1 MSANVEE
8 GSPKRAETRSS
19 SNEKSTEE
27 NHLPTEEDQEIE
39 SKIVDSSNPAKG
51 QEEILSATALQKLL
65 REIVASYDHL
75 NLTCRPMGV
84 GFDQLTV
91 TGTGAGVGKNATIL
105 SILIEPFRF
114 GHHYQSLVR
123 PPIKTILHNF
133 SGVVKPGEM
142 CLVLGRP
149 GAGCTTLLKTL
160 ASYRDGFREVKGEV
174 QYQGFTHKSIEN
186 ILRGD
191 VVYVA
196 EHDQNFPTLNV
207 GQTLGFAASARAPGD
222 KIRAAF
228 PTSSNRRSSYID
240 LVRNTVGAALGLR
253 HTFSTQ
259 IGNEILRGVSGG
271 ESRRVTL
278 GEALSTRARILLLDN
293 PTRGLDSS
301 TAVEVVQALRTLTD
315 ETQIAL
321 ISSMYQAGQSLTRMF
336 EKVTLLYEGRQVYFG
351 PLLEAQAYFFEM
363 GYEPHPR
370 QTLADFMVALTD
382 PTARIIRKGYENRAP
397 RTPDEFVQY
406 WQSSPQGQASQ
417 EETRQYVTQMQ
428 EKYVKDEPAKT
439 SFLTAVYQERSA
451 HARKTSRYVS
461 SWVRQI
467 SLAIQRRS
475 QILIGDYIVQS
486 ASAIFMVVEALI
498 IGSVFYQMPKTTAG
512 LFSRG
517 GVLFFATLF
526 NSFYAL
532 VEVTLGY
539 AQRPIVIRQNRFA
552 FLHPAADAL
561 ANTLLDIVLR
571 VVMVLA
577 FAIPLYFLSGLYYS
591 ASAFFIFFFT
601 TLLLTVVLVA
611 AFRCCAAVTRSEAV
625 ATMFAGLLIINFS
638 LYAGYVIP
646 RPSMV
651 IWWKWLSYCNPIS
664 FAFEILMTNEFRNLE
679 VIPCVGVVPTGP
691 GYENVSTANQVCTI
705 TGSVPGQTTINGLR
719 YLSVNYGY
727 EYANRGRNVGIIIGF
742 FIFFVFIYAFASGWQ
757 VDPSASGSQLVY
769 LRDKIPQ
776 NLLEEEELLRS
787 NGKGSQDLEKGGESG
802 RQSQEKS
809 EGDGTAN
816 EDDEEIKR
824 AIQASDEIFSWTD
837 ISYDINVAGGKSKR
851 LLNKVSGYVAP
862 GKLTAL
868 MGATG
873 AGKTTL
879 LNVLAQRVDIGV
891 VQGLFEVAGKPLPKS
906 FQADTAYCQQQDTH
920 LSTQTVRE
928 ALQFSALLR
937 QPAEISKEEKLS
949 YVERVIRM
957 LEMDS
962 FADAIVGTVGHG
974 LSVEQR
980 KRLTIGVELA
990 ARPKLLLF
998 LDEPTSGLDAQAAW
1012 SVVRFLKKVASAGQ
1026 AILCTIHQPSAELID
1041 QFDRLLLLQSGGKTV
1056 YFGDIGPQASNLLQY
1071 FSQHASRKPDA
1082 DENPAEYILDVI
1094 GAGAASAADRDASK
1108 TLDWPDLFLQSPQY
1122 TQLRQDLD
1130 RIRAEQGSIP
1140 RSPEDEKR
1148 GKQEY
1153 ATSVFTQLYM
1163 VIWRAFVHYWRSPV
1177 YLSAKLMLNLIAGL
1191 FIASSFWGQGS
1202 KESLASLQN
1211 VLFAIFLAFVTSV
1224 SLAQQLQPVFLLFRN
1239 QFEAR
1244 EKPSKAYSWP
1254 VMVTAALLVEI
1265 PWNLLGGTLY
1275 WIPWWYMI
1283 DLPKSSERT
1292 AYGWGIIM
1300 LYEVYFQT
1308 FASAMA
1314 ALAPDPML
1322 ASLLFSLL
1330 FSFVIVFSGVAQP
1343 ASLMPGFWREWMFPL
1358 SPFTHL
1364 IEGMLGDIY
1373 KDKPIRCAPVELNL
1387 INPPTGQTCDQYL
1400 SGFSSRLDQAP
1411 RGSGYYEVL
1420 QGPNGSEQCGYCQYR
1435 FGEDF
1440 LATVGTR
1447 AFSFSSSHR
1456 FRVIGIVFAYIAF
1469 NIALAYGL
1477 FYLARIHKWKKQTV
1491 KGQPVISATKEEAE
1505 EKDAPVSKMDDEI
1518 KTIAHSG
1525 LVNFGPQIPATGR
1538 NAAANANA
1546 TTAPTSS
1553 NT

>member
-1 MSANVEE
+1 MST
-8 GSPKRAETRSS
+8 SHSI
-19 SNEKSTEE
+19 SNENEDSNNIT
-27 NHLPTEEDQEIE
+27 HSPTEEDHEIE
-39 SKIVDSSNPAKG
+39 EKIIDGPIPVKG
-51 QEEILSATALQKLL
+51 EKEELLSPTALHKLL
-65 REIVASYDHL
+65 REIVASYEQLHI
-75 NLTCRPMGV
+75 TCRPMGV

-114 GHHYQSLVR
+114 GHHYQTITR

-174 QYQGFTHKSIEN
+174 QYQGFTHKSVETL
-186 ILRGD
+186 LRGD

-207 GQTLGFAASARAPGD
+207 GQTLGFAASARTPGD
-222 KIRAAF
+222 KVRAAF
-228 PTSSNRRSSYID
+228 PTTSKKRASYVE

-278 GEALSTRARILLLDN
+278 GEALSTRARVMLLDN

-315 ETQIAL
+315 ETQISL

-336 EKVTLLYEGRQVYFG
+336 EKVTLLYEGRQIYFG
-351 PLLEAQAYFFEM
+351 PLLEAQEYFYEM

-382 PTARIIRKGYENRAP
+382 PTARIVRKGYENRAP
-397 RTPDEFVQY
+397 RSPDEFVQY
-406 WQSSPQGQASQ
+406 WLSSPQGQRSQ
-417 EETRQYVTQMQ
+417 EETRQYITQMQ
-428 EKYVKDEPAKT
+428 ERFTKDESAKT

-461 SWVRQI
+461 SWARQI
-467 SLAIQRRS
+467 SLAIQRRT
-475 QILIGDYIVQS
+475 QILIGDYVVQS

-571 VVMVLA
+571 VVMVLS

-679 VIPCVGVVPTGP
+679 VIPCVGVVPSGP
-691 GYENVSTANQVCTI
+691 GYENVSPENQVCTI

-742 FIFFVFIYAFASGWQ
+742 FIFFIFIYAFASGWQ

-769 LRDKIPQ
+769 LRDKVPQ
-776 NLLEEEELLRS
+776 RLIDEEEALRS
-787 NGKGSQDLEKGGESG
+787 SNSDVEKGEIA
-802 RQSQEKS
+802 QTHHKEA
-809 EGDGTAN
+809 ETPTN

-824 AIQASDEIFSWTD
+824 AIQASDEIFAWTD
-837 ISYDINVAGGKSKR
+837 ICYDINVAGGKSKR
-851 LLNKVSGYVAP
+851 LLNNVSGYVAP

-879 LNVLAQRVDIGV
+879 LNVLAQRVDVGV

-957 LEMDS
+957 LEMES
-962 FADAIVGTVGHG
+962 FADAIVGIVGNG

-1056 YFGDIGPQASNLLQY
+1056 FFGDIGPQATNLLQY

-1140 RSPEDEKR
+1140 RSAEDEKR
-1148 GKQEY
+1148 GNQEY
-1153 ATSVFTQLYM
+1153 ATSVFTQLKM

-1191 FIASSFWGQGS
+1191 FIASSFWAQGS
-1202 KESLASLQN
+1202 KETLASLQN

-1283 DLPKSSERT
+1283 DLPKGSAST

-1300 LYEVYFQT
+1300 LYEIYFQT

-1343 ASLMPGFWREWMFPL
+1343 AALMPAFWRYWMFPL

-1373 KDKPIRCAPVELNL
+1373 KDKPIRCSPVELNL
-1387 INPPTGQTCDQYL
+1387 INPPAGQTCDQYL

-1420 QGPNGSEQCGYCQYR
+1420 PGANGSEQCGYCQYR

-1440 LATVGTR
+1440 LATVGTKS
-1447 AFSFSSSHR
+1447 FSFKSADR

-1491 KGQPVISATKEEAE
+1491 KAQPSAS
-1505 EKDAPVSKMDDEI
+1505 VSKADDETKI
-1518 KTIAHSG
+1518 IASAG
-1525 LVNFGPQIPATGR
+1525 MATFGPQIPATGA
-1538 NAAANANA
+1538 NAAAHANA
-1546 TTAPTSS
+1546 SAPTSS
-1553 NT
+1553 S